1 MVMAAEICRVAN
13 EVEVQ
18 RKIYGFCK
26 PNTQLL
32 YVTFQ
37 ETETPLATT
46 ATTIATTST
55 TTVTTTTTPVSTV
68 STGGSHSVYAYIIF
82 QRQCPRASR
91 GSLAVPRR
99 NWRRLCFLSLV
110 HIPILFYHWCII
122 ICRSDSYHW

>member
-1 MVMAAEICRVAN
+1 MVMGVVVRMVMAAETCRVAN
-13 EVEVQ
+13 KVEVQ
-18 RKIYGFCK
+18 RKIYGFFK

-68 STGGSHSVYAYIIF
+68 STGVWELCLRLHYFPTAVSEGITGIACCTAAQLAEIVLLIIGAY
-82 QRQCPRASR
+82 S
-91 GSLAVPRR
+91 
-99 NWRRLCFLSLV
+99 
-110 HIPILFYHWCII
+110 
-122 ICRSDSYHW
+122 